1 MADYADAQAITRD
14 VAELLRSPR
23 RISVS
28 ECAREV
34 VRIESPGGYSGPW
47 DDTLT
52 PYMVAPMDKLK
63 SREHEAVVFISPA
76 RAGKTQA
83 LLDAWL
89 AHAAT
94 ADPGDMGLYFST
106 QTLAYD
112 YRKRR
117 IERLHR
123 ASPQMRAKL
132 SPRKHDTT
140 IEMITYRHGM
150 IVNLGWPTS
159 SQLAQRDLRYVAMS
173 DYDSFPDDISGEGSA
188 FSLGKKR
195 IQVAMSAGMALIES
209 SPKREITTD
218 QWQPDGP
225 HEAPPV
231 AGGILTIYNR
241 GDRHRWYWQCI
252 DGCGEWFEAPP
263 MPLYDQAAAESSDIT
278 EASESAYVGCPHC
291 GQIYRPADKQRLNQS
306 AGGIWVPEGASRDRD
321 GHLTGTPRRSS
332 IASYWL
338 LGCAAA
344 FQSWTSIVANYLM
357 AKREADASGDETALR
372 ATINTDQGM
381 PYRPS
386 RLDAMTGVGALE
398 QRKERSAKRY
408 QVPEGVRVLLA
419 AVDVQANRFEVAV
432 WGYGINRERWLI
444 DRYAIAKSEAGDPL
458 RPAALI
464 EHWIEIERRV
474 ITSTYKLPGERELRV
489 YRVAVDLGGYH
500 DRAKGADS
508 SRRAYEWW
516 RALKREGLGQRA
528 RLVKGERTK
537 RAKLVVESYP
547 DSTER
552 NDRRAGS
559 RGDVPVLLISTD
571 RMKDAAHADLQRETP
586 GPGYVHLPGWL
597 TRKHMDELTTEAV
610 DDKGHW
616 APARGKRNETW
627 DLLIYCD
634 ALWHYL
640 GGNKINWER
649 PPTWAAPWDKNTEVI
664 TADQRRSLKEAV
676 GPKIQRRKSRWL

>member
-1 MADYADAQAITRD
+1 M
-14 VAELLRSPR
+14 
-23 RISVS
+23 
-28 ECAREV
+28 
-34 VRIESPGGYSGPW
+34 IE
-47 DDTLT
+47 
-52 PYMVAPMDKLK
+52 PMDRLK
-63 SREHEAVVFISPA
+63 SRRHEAVIFVSPA
-76 RAGKTQA
+76 RTGKTQA
-83 LLDAWL
+83 LIDGWL
-89 AHAAT
+89 AHAVI

-117 IERLHR
+117 MERLHR
-123 ASPQMRAKL
+123 ASPAMRQRL
-132 SPRKHDTT
+132 SPRSHDTT
-140 IEMITYRHGM
+140 IEMITYRNQM

-173 DYDSFPDDISGEGSA
+173 DYDSFPDDIGGEGSA

-218 QWQPDGP
+218 QWTPDGE

-241 GDRHRWYWQCI
+241 GDRHRWYWPCL
-252 DGCGEWFEAPP
+252 DGCRERFEAPAL
-263 MPLYDQAAAESSDIT
+263 PLYDDLDDPHAAGETAHV
-278 EASESAYVGCPHC
+278 ACPHC
-291 GQIYRPADKQRLNQS
+291 GQVYRPADKKRLNA
-306 AGGIWVPEGASRDRD
+306 AGQWLPEGWR
-321 GHLTGTPRRSS
+321 TGTPRRSS

-344 FQSWTSIVANYLM
+344 FQGWGSLVANYLM
-357 AKREADASGDETALR
+357 AKREADASGDETALKS
-372 ATINTDQGM
+372 TTNTDQGL
-381 PYRPS
+381 PYRPR

-398 QRKERSAKRY
+398 QRKERSAERY
-408 QVPEGVRVLLA
+408 QVPNGARVLLA

-432 WGYGINRERWLI
+432 WAYGRDRERWLV
-444 DRYAIAKSEAGDPL
+444 DRYAITQTDAGDPL
-458 RPAALI
+458 RPAALL
-464 EHWIEIERRV
+464 EHWAEIERRV
-474 ITSTYKLPGERELRV
+474 ITSTYRLPDSEKELRV

-500 DRAKGADS
+500 DRDKGADS

-516 RALKREGLGQRA
+516 RQLRRDGLGQRV

-537 RAKLVVESYP
+537 RAKLVHESYP

-559 RGDVPVLLISTD
+559 RGDVPVLLINSD
-571 RMKDAAHADLQRETP
+571 KMKDAAHADLTRETP
-586 GPGYVHLPGWL
+586 GPGYIHLPGWL

-616 APARGKRNETW
+616 EPTRGKRNETW

-640 GGNKINWER
+640 GGNKINWDR
-649 PPTWAAPWDKNTEVI
+649 PPAWAAELERNTEVI
-664 TADQRRSLKEAV
+664 SADQRRDLKAAV
-676 GPKIQRRKSRWL
+676 STKDANPYNLPTLN